1 MTEEEDDSKHTKNVR
16 IKEIQE
22 IPAWN
27 RKNIDL
33 SLFELNTE
41 IRKNNETIH
50 TFMIDIDEE
59 IEIISKYVVLRCEK
73 EYTKNVSI
81 NHGKQNDIVGFFSDI
96 GTEKEKITI
105 YNIGGMIGKGS
116 EGCVRYAQKIS
127 DVQSKKNIIAVKER
141 EAYTKDTVASCINEY
156 KILKNLGILHDYC
169 KIEKKHYIFIPYY
182 PSIPASKLEKDWHE
196 DIRAGVS
203 TGCIEAV
210 MHLYHYGIW
219 HNDIKPENFLVVFEN
234 PWISVK
240 LIDYGTSIHMN
251 EKETK
256 ENRTLGTPAYLPPE
270 SFDKKLPFYREKAE
284 IYSLCITI
292 FDILSM
298 FSWSEYQNKKNRF
311 DSYHFTD
318 IQKCCPD
325 VFLDHDH
332 LEKIKYNNRWL
343 YHLLSFCYWIYKE
356 NPNDRPNFSD
366 TEIILNRIKCMQ
378 ESAISL
384 TFPSINYGRDN
395 KIKENISPRTKK
407 SPRHIKHGFKKNKK
421 VRSHSEEQS
430 QSLDSSYTPEYANTT
445 SKKNIFYGSL

>member
-1 MTEEEDDSKHTKNVR
+1 MEEPEEDNKRGKMVR
-16 IKEIQE
+16 IKEIHE

-41 IRKNNETIH
+41 IRKNNEH
-50 TFMIDIDEE
+50 VNDFMILLDHE
-59 IEIISKYVVLRCEK
+59 IQTISNYVLLRCEK
-73 EYTKNVSI
+73 EYTKNVVF
-81 NHGKQNDIVGFFSDI
+81 NHGKQNDIVGFISDI
-96 GTEKEKITI
+96 GTEKEKFII
-105 YNIGGMIGKGS
+105 YNIGGTIGKGS
-116 EGCVRYAQKIS
+116 EGSVRYAQKIS
-127 DVQSKKNIIAVKER
+127 DVNTRKNIIAVKER
-141 EAYTKDTVASCINEY
+141 DAYTKNAVTSCINEY
-156 KILKNLGILHDYC
+156 KIIKNLGLLHDYC
-169 KIEKKHYIFIPYY
+169 KIDKKHFIFLPYY
-182 PSIPASKLEKDWHE
+182 PSIPASALKKDWHE

-203 TGCIEAV
+203 TGCIESV
-210 MHLYHYGIW
+210 MNLYHYGIW

-240 LIDYGTSIHMN
+240 LIDYGTSILIG
-251 EKETK
+251 EKEIK
-256 ENRTLGTPAYLPPE
+256 ENRTLGTPAYLAPE
-270 SFDKKLPFYREKAE
+270 CFDKNQPFYREKAE

-298 FSWSEYQNKKNRF
+298 YSWSEYQNKKNRF
-311 DSYHFTD
+311 DGYHFAD

-366 TEIILNRIKCMQ
+366 VEIIVNRIKAMQ

-384 TFPSINYGRDN
+384 TFPSIKYGKDN

-407 SPRHIKHGFKKNKK
+407 SPRHMKHGFKKNKK
-421 VRSHSEEQS
+421 VHSEEQS
-430 QSLDSSYTPEYANTT
+430 VDSLYNNEYNQG
-445 SKKNIFYGSL
+445 KKYIFYGSL